1 MHAAPIEPCAR
12 SLSTTTTAPQDQ
24 QLSPSSMSTHAH
36 SESTATVY
44 SQMARAAS
52 MFSDTLTSFTGG
64 SALAT
69 RWMEAGFERPSPGSP
84 QVVKGCT
91 RLDAEVARV
100 SLLQLLSVQN
110 MADKMQLRKRLN
122 SEMTLLPIVKS
133 TDGGGLTCAFMFPT
147 ARGTPPQS
155 PSTPPTPVAVSHDV
169 PEVDVAEA
177 IDRART
183 ETPQEVDDS
192 EDVEEARVPGFVSDV
207 KHSSVI
213 PSPSEDITV
222 PGEVDSNNDWFP
234 SHISVLSEG
243 GRSSDHGWD
252 VGEGVE
258 EASIPDHCVVC
269 FPFIR
274 LGSPPDSIY
283 RLTR

>member
-1 MHAAPIEPCAR
+1 
-12 SLSTTTTAPQDQ
+12 
-24 QLSPSSMSTHAH
+24 MSTRAH

-69 RWMEAGFERPSPGSP
+69 RWMEAGSECPSPGSP

-91 RLDAEVARV
+91 RLEAEVSLV
-100 SLLQLLSVQN
+100 SPLRLLSVES
-110 MADKMQLRKRLN
+110 MADTMQLRKRLN
-122 SEMTLLPIVKS
+122 SEMALLPIVQS
-133 TDGGGLTCAFMFPT
+133 TDGGGLTCAFMFPI
-147 ARGTPPQS
+147 ARGSPPQS
-155 PSTPPTPVAVSHDV
+155 PSTSPTPVAVSHDV

-183 ETPQEVDDS
+183 ETPQEVDDP

-207 KHSSVI
+207 KLSRVI
-213 PSPSEDITV
+213 ASPSEDITV
-222 PGEVDSNNDWFP
+222 PGEVDFNNDWFP

-243 GRSSDHGWD
+243 GRSSDYGWA

-258 EASIPDHCVVC
+258 EVTIPDHHVVC
-269 FPFIR
+269 FPVHSLRI
-274 LGSPPDSIY
+274 PA
-283 RLTR
+283 